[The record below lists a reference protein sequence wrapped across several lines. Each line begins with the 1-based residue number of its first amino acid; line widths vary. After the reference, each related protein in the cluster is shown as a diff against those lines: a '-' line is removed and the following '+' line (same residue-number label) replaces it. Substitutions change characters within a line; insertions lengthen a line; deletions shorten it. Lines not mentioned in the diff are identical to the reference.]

1 MTVIRDPKEG
11 IGMEVNDEG
20 QGVVRAIIE
29 PELEHASG
37 RLGTAYTWD
46 STTLNIDAGDT
57 MLFVKNTGDVPL
69 ILDKLVLNGSNVICT
84 WEIGIGALQTTP
96 AGTTVTAVNMNEVF
110 SSKTP
115 DAVSFSDETAI
126 ADASVSF
133 RFITPV
139 TDTKVFDM
147 TGLIL
152 GKNHY
157 VQINQETAS
166 TSGSA
171 ILVGHFE
178 APS

>member
-1 MTVIRDPKEG
+1 MSVIRDPSGLK
-11 IGMEVNDEG
+11 GMEVNDEG
-20 QGVVRAIIE
+20 QGVVRAIVE

-37 RLGTAYTWD
+37 KLGTAFTWD
-46 STTLNIDAGDT
+46 STTLDIDAGDT
-57 MLFVKNTGDVPL
+57 MLFVKNTGEVPL
-69 ILDKLVLNGSNVICT
+69 ILDKLILNGSNVICT
-84 WEIGIGALQTTP
+84 WEIGIGALTTTP
-96 AGTTVTAVNMNEVF
+96 AGTTVTPVNMNESF
-110 SSKTP
+110 STKAP
-115 DAVSFSDETAI
+115 DSVSFSDETAV

-133 RFITPV
+133 RCITPV
-139 TDTKVFDM
+139 TDTKTFDM

-157 VQINQETAS
+157 VQINQETES